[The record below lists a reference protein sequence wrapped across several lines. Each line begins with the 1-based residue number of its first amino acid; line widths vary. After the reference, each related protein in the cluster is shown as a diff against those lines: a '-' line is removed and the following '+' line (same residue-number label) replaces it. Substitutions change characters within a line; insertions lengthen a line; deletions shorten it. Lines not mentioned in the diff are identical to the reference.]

1 MDMGCCVP
9 SVASD
14 LIRLMRSMDGCR
26 GLGRNDVMQKTSV
39 AALAGCYAFRLLM
52 LCAVFRITADFDSLA
67 DLFCCGDWYRYVP
80 VVNFILALQI
90 LLNLLEDFRLRLR
103 VGYWARNSRI
113 APKCW
118 RWEMVAW
125 AVVLLMMLLM
135 FKKVNTETVA
145 GVTWRY
151 EVLDGKAIITRGRN
165 HNSRA
170 AISALTSGHLT
181 IPAALGGYPVSGI
194 GEFAFHNCRNLESV
208 SLPEGLR
215 WIGLEAF
222 NGCERLTAV
231 TMPDSVTHI
240 HYEAFRGCRNL
251 TSVTIPANVIFIDE
265 TAFDGTP
272 FLDNATDGLLAFSG
286 IAYRWKGK
294 CPAEVVIPEDVSRVF
309 CRAFERRFGLETL
322 TIGNSVTN
330 VGDMAFHGC
339 SNLKSVVLGTQVS
352 SIGGRA
358 FYACFKLSSVSIPR
372 SLTSV
377 GEEAF
382 RGCPIKTVYVEKCDA
397 ERVKELLWGKGVDVD
412 KAEFVERD
420 DALSF
425 SHSGEVVCGPGR
437 SAEVEY
443 KKEK

>member
-1 MDMGCCVP
+1 MIGESQDAGECNSPERVP
-9 SVASD
+9 FWAVV
-14 LIRLMRSMDGCR
+14 LCYMLRF
-26 GLGRNDVMQKTSV
+26 GL
-39 AALAGCYAFRLLM
+39 LY
-52 LCAVFRITADFDSLA
+52 AVFRITTDFDSFA

-90 LLNLLEDFRLRLR
+90 LLNLEEDCRLRLR
-103 VGYWARNSRI
+103 VGYWARNSRVM
-113 APKCW
+113 PKSW
-118 RWEMVAW
+118 RWEIVAW

-135 FKKVNTETVA
+135 FGKVNTETVD

-165 HNSRA
+165 HSHSRA

-181 IPAALGGYPVSGI
+181 IPSALGGYPVSGI

-222 NGCERLTAV
+222 NGCEGLTAV

-251 TSVTIPANVIFIDE
+251 TSVTIPANVVFIDE

-309 CRAFERRFGLETL
+309 SRAFERRFGLEIL

-330 VGDMAFHGC
+330 VGDMVFHGC
-339 SNLKSVVLGTQVS
+339 SNLKSVVLGAQVS
-352 SIGGRA
+352 SIGGRV

-382 RGCPIKTVYVEKCDA
+382 RGCPIKTFYVEKGDA
-397 ERVKELLWGKGVDVD
+397 DRVKELLRGKGIDVD
-412 KAEFVERD
+412 KVEFVEREN
-420 DALSF
+420 A
-425 SHSGEVVCGPGR
+425 P
-437 SAEVEY
+437 SAPRGSAAAHAP
-443 KKEK
+443 